1 MPFFVWECKNRRGE
15 FTSQIFEKDFPTFI
29 DIPIPLLSDTTLLL
43 LQIQYRLMSYFLNK
57 VVVVTGGTE
66 GIGKAL
72 VQLLLKNGARVA
84 TCARNYDKLY
94 DLQTIHAGQPLH
106 IAAADVSKEADCSGF
121 IYSVLETFGTIDILI
136 NNAGLSMR
144 ALFKDLELQTLRT
157 LMDVNFWGTVYC
169 TKFALNEIIKKKGTI
184 VGVSSPAGFRGL
196 PGRTGY
202 SASKFA
208 VNGFLEALRTE
219 VLKDGVN
226 VMWVSPGFTASNIRN
241 VALDKNAK
249 PQKEN
254 PMDEDKMMSAE
265 ECAGYILKAIE
276 KKKRTL
282 VLTLLG
288 KSSLLINKLLPRIA
302 DNMVR
307 NFYFKDGKLVK

>member
-1 MPFFVWECKNRRGE
+1 
-15 FTSQIFEKDFPTFI
+15 
-29 DIPIPLLSDTTLLL
+29 
-43 LQIQYRLMSYFLNK
+43 MSYFYKK
-57 VVVVTGGTE
+57 VVVVTGGSE

-72 VQLLLKNGARVA
+72 VELLLENGARVA
-84 TCARNYDKLY
+84 TCGRHYEKLY
-94 DLQTIHAGQPLH
+94 ELQTAHAGRPLH
-106 IAAADVSKEADCSGF
+106 IATADVSKESDCKSF
-121 IYSVLETFGTIDILI
+121 IDSVLQTFGTIDILI
-136 NNAGLSMR
+136 NNAGVSMR
-144 ALFKDLELQTLRT
+144 ALFKDLELETLRT

-169 TKFALNEIIKKKGTI
+169 SKFSLEEIIKNKGTI

-219 VLKDGVN
+219 LLDDGVN
-226 VMWVSPGFTASNIRN
+226 VMWVSPGFTTSNIRN

-254 PMDEDKMMSAE
+254 PMDEAKLMSAE

-276 KKKRTL
+276 KRKRTL

-288 KSSLLINKLLPRIA
+288 KSSAFINKLFPAVA
-302 DNMVR
+302 DKMVR
-307 NFYFKDGKLVK
+307 NFYFKNGELVK